1 MDSSHPQKTYDPVS
15 TAGLLSFESVRS
27 LLADDSSI
35 TVPASVPTPVWEGS
49 FPGVSSSSG
58 SDFSALSSSGL
69 ESMGEDTGA
78 EERILITVALSCSAA
93 GAGAEKTFKAV
104 GEYLLAQHCVNAV
117 LLPAGSDGFLSG
129 APVLSIRFP
138 GRTALVYHRITPEKV
153 PSLLSALF
161 SAVSVSG
168 AGQRFGEPLSP
179 PAESLFGQKRDP
191 LARPWEG
198 VPFLE
203 DHPFYSGQ
211 VRVLSRDW
219 DAVNASQLFP
229 VLSRGGYR
237 AFARAVHLMTP
248 SEVCAELEAA
258 GLRGRGGAG
267 FPTGRKWRAVLNARS
282 SRKYV
287 VCNADEGDPCS
298 LVDRAL
304 LENSPHLVLEGLAIA
319 AYACGASRGCVYLRP
334 ENTLAFRRLEEAL
347 QELRGNGLLGEN
359 ILDSGFDLKIVI
371 RKSGGAFVCGEE
383 SALIAGIEGR
393 RAMPSPRPP
402 YPSERGLYGKPT
414 AVNNVETLAQVP
426 GILFGASFQSTFSSG
441 RDSSGEGGGERTA
454 DRKEDRPREN
464 HPGPS
469 GRKRGFRNTK
479 LFSLS
484 GDIARPGII
493 EVPMGITL
501 REIVYGIGGG
511 VTGGRSCKAVQIGGP
526 SGGFI
531 PGTMLDTPV
540 GYESLRAAGAMMG
553 SGGIVVMNEQ
563 RCMVDAACFFTDF
576 MYAESCGKCV
586 PCREGMRQMR
596 ALLHG
601 ICEGDGNLRRQG
613 KGVTEKLERLARVIR
628 RTSLCGLGRTAANP
642 VLSTL
647 RHFREEYEEHLSGNF
662 CRCGV
667 CRMNSAEPAAE
678 KEEEGKS

>member
-1 MDSSHPQKTYDPVS
+1 MNSSHPQKTYDPVS

-27 LLADDSSI
+27 LLENSPDS
-35 TVPASVPTPVWEGS
+35 ASAGEEDS
-49 FPGVSSSSG
+49 FPPSARFPSG
-58 SDFSALSSSGL
+58 RVPQP
-69 ESMGEDTGA
+69 GEEGGGR
-78 EERILITVALSCSAA
+78 EEDDNRRILITVGLSCSAA
-93 GAGAEKTFKAV
+93 GAGETFQAV
-104 GEYLLAQHCVNAV
+104 RDFLARNPEWNGAL
-117 LLPAGSDGFLSG
+117 LLPAGSDGSL
-129 APVLSIRFP
+129 ALCPVLSIRFP
-138 GRTALVYHRITPEKV
+138 GRTTLVCHRVSSEKA
-153 PSLLSALF
+153 PLLLSVLF
-161 SAVSVSG
+161 SAVRVSSSGG
-168 AGQRFGEPLSP
+168 AEERSS
-179 PAESLFGQKRDP
+179 ASLCLPEGFQIWQKRDP
-191 LARPWEG
+191 QALPWEG
-198 VPFLE
+198 IPFLDE
-203 DHPFYSGQ
+203 HPFYRAQ
-211 VRVLSRDW
+211 VRILSRDW
-219 DAVNASQLFP
+219 DAVNVSSLPP
-229 VLSRGGYR
+229 VLARGGYR

-248 SEVCAELEAA
+248 SEVCSEVEKA

-282 SRKYV
+282 ARKYV

-319 AYACGASRGCVYLRP
+319 AYACGASCGCVYLRP
-334 ENTLAFRRLEEAL
+334 ENVLAFRRLEEAL

-402 YPSERGLYGKPT
+402 YPSERGLYGQPT
-414 AVNNVETLAQVP
+414 LVNNVETLAQVP
-426 GILFGASFQSTFSSG
+426 GILLGASSG
-441 RDSSGEGGGERTA
+441 KDETEEEGGERE
-454 DRKEDRPREN
+454 R
-464 HPGPS
+464 
-469 GRKRGFRNTK
+469 GRRRSCAGGGFRDTK

-501 REIVYGIGGG
+501 REIVFGIGGG

-531 PGTMLDTPV
+531 PGTMLDIPV

-553 SGGIVVMNEQ
+553 SGGIVVLNEH
-563 RCMVDAACFFTDF
+563 RCLVDAACFFTDF

-601 ICEGDGNLRRQG
+601 ICEGEGNLRRQG
-613 KGVTEKLERLARVIR
+613 KAVTEKLERLARVIR

-667 CRMNSAEPAAE
+667 CRMNSTGPAAE